1 MICIEFFDGT
11 VGAVRNPKP
20 VEIKPSD
27 GTRIGRPEGGWQ
39 ASQLAA
45 LGLYPVA
52 HVDRPSDTD
61 TATHAESVALA
72 TAGDPTTATIVW
84 VERAWTTAELT
95 DRAAA
100 AEAEAAR
107 ETVKAALALVG
118 DGVGLSTDQ
127 EVKAALQLVAQELAT
142 NGVLP

>member
-1 MICIEFFDGT
+1 MIYVEFFDGT
-11 VGAVRNPKP
+11 VGAARSPKQ

-27 GTRIGRPEGGWQ
+27 GTRIGQPVGGWQ
-39 ASQLAA
+39 ESQLAA

-52 HVDRPSDTD
+52 EVARPEDTD
-61 TATHAESVALA
+61 TVTHDPKVALA
-72 TAGDPTTATIVW
+72 TPGDPTTATTVW
-84 VERAWTTAELT
+84 TVRDWTAAELA
-95 DRAAA
+95 DRATA

-107 ETVKAALALVG
+107 ETVKASLASLG

>member
-1 MICIEFFDGT
+1 MHTEFFDGT
-11 VGAVRNPKP
+11 LGAVRNPQR

-52 HVDRPSDTD
+52 HVDRPADTEMV
-61 TATHAESVALA
+61 THTESVALGV
-72 TAGDPTTATIVW
+72 AGDPTTATTVW
-84 VERAWTTAELT
+84 NERAWTTAELA
-95 DRAAA
+95 DRATA

-107 ETVKAALALVG
+107 ATVKASLALVG
-118 DGVGLSTDQ
+118 EGAGLGTDQ

-142 NGVLP
+142 SGLLP

>member
-1 MICIEFFDGT
+1 MHTEYFDGT
-11 VGAVRNPKP
+11 LGAVRNPQR
-20 VEIKPSD
+20 VEIKPLD

-52 HVDRPSDTD
+52 HVDRPADTD
-61 TATHAESVALA
+61 TVTHTESVELA

-84 VERAWTTAELT
+84 VERAWTATELA
-95 DRAAA
+95 DRATA

-107 ETVKAALALVG
+107 ETIKASLALVG
-118 DGVGLSTDQ
+118 EGVGLSTDQ

-142 NGVLP
+142 NGPMP

>member
-11 VGAVRNPKP
+11 VGAVRNPQQI
-20 VEIKPSD
+20 EIKPSD

-107 ETVKAALALVG
+107 ATVKASLASLG
-118 DGVGLSTDQ
+118 DGVGLGTDQ

-142 NGVLP
+142 NGPMP

>member
-1 MICIEFFDGT
+1 MHTEYFDGT
-11 VGAVRNPKP
+11 LGAVRNPQR

-52 HVDRPSDTD
+52 HVDRPADTD
-61 TATHAESVALA
+61 TATHTESVALSV
-72 TAGDPTTATIVW
+72 AGDPTTATTVW
-84 VERAWTTAELT
+84 TERAWTVTELA
-95 DRAAA
+95 DRATA

-107 ETVKAALALVG
+107 ATVKASLASLG

-142 NGVLP
+142 GGLLP

>member
-11 VGAVRNPKP
+11 VGAVRNPQQI
-20 VEIKPSD
+20 EIKPSD
-27 GTRIGRPEGGWQ
+27 GTRIGRPESGWQ

-52 HVDRPSDTD
+52 HVDRPADTD
-61 TATHAESVALA
+61 TVTHAESVELA
-72 TAGDPTTATIVW
+72 TQGDPATATIVW

-95 DRAAA
+95 DRATA

>member
-1 MICIEFFDGT
+1 MHTEYFDGT
-11 VGAVRNPKP
+11 LGAVRNPQR
-20 VEIKPSD
+20 VEIKPLD

-52 HVDRPSDTD
+52 HVDRPADTD
-61 TATHAESVALA
+61 TATHTESVALGV
-72 TAGDPTTATIVW
+72 AGDPTTATTVW
-84 VERAWTTAELT
+84 VERAWTATELA
-95 DRAAA
+95 DRATA

-107 ETVKAALALVG
+107 ETIKASLALVG
-118 DGVGLSTDQ
+118 EGVGLSTDQ

-142 NGVLP
+142 NGPVP

>member
-52 HVDRPSDTD
+52 HVDRPADTD

-72 TAGDPTTATIVW
+72 TAGDPTTATTVW
-84 VERAWTTAELT
+84 VERAWTATELA
-95 DRAAA
+95 DRATA
-100 AEAEAAR
+100 AEAAAAR
-107 ETVKAALALVG
+107 ETVKAALTLVG
-118 DGVGLSTDQ
+118 DGVGLGTDQ
-127 EVKAALQLVAQELAT
+127 ELRDALQLVAQELAT
-142 NGVLP
+142 NGLLP

>member
-1 MICIEFFDGT
+1 MHTEYFDGT
-11 VGAVRNPKP
+11 LGAVRHPQQI
-20 VEIKPSD
+20 EIKPSD

-52 HVDRPSDTD
+52 HVDRPEDTG
-61 TATHAESVALA
+61 TATHTESVALA
-72 TAGDPTTATIVW
+72 TPGDPTTATTVW
-84 VERAWTTAELT
+84 TVRDWTAAELA
-95 DRAAA
+95 DRATA

-107 ETVKAALALVG
+107 ETVKAALTLVG

-142 NGVLP
+142 GGLLP